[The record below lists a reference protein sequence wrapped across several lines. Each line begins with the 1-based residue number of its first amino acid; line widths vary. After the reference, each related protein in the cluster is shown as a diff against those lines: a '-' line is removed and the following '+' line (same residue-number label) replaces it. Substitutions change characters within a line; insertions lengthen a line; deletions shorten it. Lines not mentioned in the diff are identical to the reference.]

1 MAMVPATLVTVLC
14 YRYIV
19 AGLGALHER

>member
-1 MAMVPATLVTVLC
+1 MVPATLVTVFS

-19 AGLGALHER
+19 AGLGGLHER